1 MNPLDRQLFFRG
13 FREQL
18 AASMPYEKAEKIW
31 SEAGEEYARILSAD
45 PSCAT
50 KKDIARKNP
59 ETSIV
64 SGFFYVHF
72 SSGLLS
78 FSRKCPIR
86 DCVARTVFHVR
97 LLHWGLLRK
106 NRPPCHQLYCS
117 AIMVMSSNC
126 GSCPTK
132 VSICCLI

>member
-1 MNPLDRQLFFRG
+1 MNPLDRQLFFSG

-59 ETSIV
+59 ETSTV
-64 SGFFYVHF
+64 SGFFTSIFQVVCF
-72 SSGLLS
+72 PSAESAPSGTVPLEQSSTSG
-78 FSRKCPIR
+78 C
-86 DCVARTVFHVR
+86 CTGGCYARTVPRVISYTAVPS
-97 LLHWGLLRK
+97 W
-106 NRPPCHQLYCS
+106 
-117 AIMVMSSNC
+117 
-126 GSCPTK
+126 
-132 VSICCLI
+132 